1 MPPLADAPTETFSA
15 AGPNGSPRILTADEM
30 WRFERDNMAAALE
43 SANGRVHG
51 PGGAAAVLGM
61 KPSTLTS
68 RMKAMGISK
77 RGA

>member
-1 MPPLADAPTETFSA
+1 MPPLPDAPTETFSA

-30 WRFERDNMAAALE
+30 WRLERDNMAAALE

-61 KPSTLTS
+61 K
-68 RMKAMGISK
+68 AMGISK